1 MSGSSSHRTTSHR
14 STGGVGLTAAA
25 EALAAGVQLL
35 VGRYRVEV
43 ASGLTW
49 WSDEVYRMHGR
60 EPGEIEPS
68 VDVLRS
74 RTHPDDRARLSR
86 TAVVALRAGRP
97 FSSAHRI
104 IDPHGK
110 ARTVVVTGQAQHD
123 DHGEISHVVGYVLDV
138 SPVTREALDRE
149 SHRAV
154 GRAMVSAAA
163 VEQAKGAFMAV
174 QGLAEDEAGDRL
186 GEVAARAGIPVQAA
200 AGQIVAAM
208 ASRADLPPE
217 DRLVAALDAVH
228 TVDRPHGHE
237 AQLARRRQRSRT

>member
-1 MSGSSSHRTTSHR
+1 MSGSSSHRTSR
-14 STGGVGLTAAA
+14 ATGLAAAA
-25 EALAAGVQLL
+25 EALAAGVQLV
-35 VGRYRVEV
+35 VGRYRVEIE
-43 ASGLTW
+43 SGVTW

-60 EPGEIEPS
+60 EPGEIEPT
-68 VDVLRS
+68 VDLLRS

-104 IDPHGK
+104 VDPHGK

-123 DHGEISHVVGYVLDV
+123 DDGAVSHVVGYVLDV

-163 VEQAKGAFMAV
+163 VEQAKGAYMAI
-174 QGLAEDEAGDRL
+174 QGITEDEAGDRL
-186 GEVAARAGIPVQAA
+186 GEAAARAGIPVQAA
-200 AGQIVAAM
+200 ASQIVAAL
-208 ASRADLPPE
+208 ASHADLAPH
-217 DRLVAALDAVH
+217 DRLAAALAAVH
-228 TVDRPHGHE
+228 TVERPHGHE
-237 AQLARRRQRSRT
+237 AQLARRRQRARS

>member
-1 MSGSSSHRTTSHR
+1 MSGSSSRRTT
-14 STGGVGLTAAA
+14 GGIGLSGAA
-25 EALAAGVQLL
+25 EALAAGVQLV
-35 VGRYRVEV
+35 VGSYRVEI
-43 ASGLTW
+43 ASGRTW

-60 EPGEIEPS
+60 EPGEIEPT
-68 VDVLRS
+68 VDVVRS
-74 RTHPDDRARLSR
+74 QTHPDDRARLSR

-104 IDPHGK
+104 VDPHGK
-110 ARTVVVTGQAQHD
+110 ARTVVVTGQARHD
-123 DHGEISHVVGYVLDV
+123 DDGAVTHVVGYVLDV

-174 QGLAEDEAGDRL
+174 HGLPEDEAGDQL

-200 AGQIVAAM
+200 AAQIVAAM
-208 ASRADLPPE
+208 KASDVEPHE
-217 DRLVAALDAVH
+217 RLATALGAVH
-228 TVDRPHGHE
+228 PVDRPHGHE
-237 AQLARRRQRSRT
+237 AQLARRRQRGRG